1 MRSEIDIPALLRADP
16 MRWHLLG
23 LVAALGLP
31 DAWIAAGFVRNAVW
45 DALHNRKP
53 KPLDTDVDVI
63 WFDSECMDHRRD
75 LEIEDQL
82 RARAPDFVW
91 SVKNQARMHLR
102 NGDLAY
108 RSATDAMCH
117 WPETATAIAARY
129 VSDACCDIAA
139 PLGTD
144 DLLNLIVRPTRRFI
158 EERRGIFDKRVQ
170 DKQWLARWPKLR
182 LA

>member
-1 MRSEIDIPALLRADP
+1 MRTEIDIAALLRAEP

-23 LVAALGLP
+23 VVAELRLP

-53 KPLDTDVDVI
+53 QPLDSDVDVI
-63 WFDSECMDHRRD
+63 WFDPDCMDHARD
-75 LEIEDQL
+75 REIEEQL
-82 RARAPDFVW
+82 QALAPGFVW

-102 NGDLAY
+102 NGDPGY

-117 WPETATAIAARY
+117 WPETATAIAARS

-144 DLLNLIVRPTRRFI
+144 DLLNLIVRPTRRFVQ
-158 EERRGIFDKRVQ
+158 ERRGIFDKRVH
-170 DKQWLARWPKLR
+170 DKQWLTRWPMLR